1 MNLIKPV
8 YWNALPT
15 KIHLEKNANT
25 FLDFL
30 ENEKSPFYNIKV
42 IKFSKRKTAPA

>member
-1 MNLIKPV
+1 MNLIKPD

-15 KIHLEKNANT
+15 KIIWRQQDNT

-30 ENEKSPFYNIKV
+30 ENEKSTFYNIKV
-42 IKFSKRKTAPA
+42 IKYSKRKTAPA